1 MGCVAYLGS
10 VLVISFQDLSNEGM
24 PRFMVL
30 AIGLMS
36 MSSVVVTFL
45 ILFRDSP
52 SVPKVAYNVI
62 HVGK

>member
-1 MGCVAYLGS
+1 M
-10 VLVISFQDLSNEGM
+10 ISFQDLSNEGM

>member
-1 MGCVAYLGS
+1 
-10 VLVISFQDLSNEGM
+10 
-24 PRFMVL
+24 MVL

-62 HVGK
+62 HVGKQ